1 MNRVKTAVSDFGA
14 YTECPAVRC
23 EVTSSQKMRNWRG
36 FEYQVSDIE
45 QAFSFTVNVIFKAND
60 DKVELGCCIVDFK
73 SNDEYSENQVCK
85 IAEDFLDYVKS
96 ELEIELNIYS
106 APAPAPAR
114 RNRLKERFG
123 NYRIHGVP
131 TRQDGCVTL
140 VEGMEE
146 NEYAAQYQRVMLE
159 STAGEKVSFELMT
172 LFYKDGY
179 DACGPDA
186 FFFHSHQFV
195 REDDDTDVNNL
206 IATAYTN
213 HRLGAEMY

>member
-1 MNRVKTAVSDFGA
+1 MDRVKAAVSDFGV
-14 YTECPAVRC
+14 YIECPAVRY
-23 EVTSSQKMRNWRG
+23 EVTSSQKMRNWHG
-36 FEYQVSDIE
+36 FEYKVSDIE
-45 QAFSFTVNVIFKAND
+45 QAFGFTINIIFKANG

-85 IAEDFLDYVKS
+85 IAEDFLDYIKS
-96 ELEIELNIYS
+96 ELEIELDIYV
-106 APAPAPAR
+106 APAPAR

-123 NYRIHGVP
+123 NHRIHGVP
-131 TRQDGCVTL
+131 TRADACVTL

-159 STAGEKVSFELMT
+159 STAGEKISFELMT

-206 IATAYTN
+206 IAAAYTN
-213 HRLGAEMY
+213 HRLGAQMY

>member
-1 MNRVKTAVSDFGA
+1 MNRIKTAISEFGV
-14 YTECPAVRC
+14 YTACPAVRY
-23 EVTSSQKMRNWRG
+23 ELTSSQRMRNWCG
-36 FEYQVSDIE
+36 FEYFVRDINGG
-45 QAFSFTVNVIFKAND
+45 FSFTVNVIFKANG
-60 DKVELGCCIVDFK
+60 DKVELGCCVIDFK
-73 SNDEYSENQVCK
+73 SSDEYSENQVCK
-85 IAEDFLDYVKS
+85 IAEDFLDYIKS

-114 RNRLKERFG
+114 RNKIKERFG

-131 TRQDGCVTL
+131 TREDGCIIL
-140 VEGMEE
+140 QEGMEE
-146 NEYAAQYQRVMLE
+146 NEYAAQYQRVILE
-159 STAGEKVSFELMT
+159 STAGEKISFELMT

-179 DACGPDA
+179 DACGPDP

-213 HRLGAEMY
+213 HRLGALIY

>member
-1 MNRVKTAVSDFGA
+1 MNRIQTAVSDFGI
-14 YTECPAVRC
+14 YTECPAVRY

-45 QAFSFTVNVIFKAND
+45 QAFSFTINVIFKANGD
-60 DKVELGCCIVDFK
+60 NVELGCCIVDFK

-85 IAEDFLDYVKS
+85 IAEDFLDYIKS
-96 ELEIELNIYS
+96 ELEIELNICVG
-106 APAPAPAR
+106 PAPAR

-131 TRQDGCVTL
+131 TRQDGYVTL

-146 NEYAAQYQRVMLE
+146 NEYAAQYQWVILE

-206 IATAYTN
+206 IAAAYTN